1 MLLASWYHPILATLF
16 GFLALILMAVI
27 LLQRGRGVGLS
38 GAFGG
43 AGGHTAFGSKTGDV
57 LTWATIVIAGLFLF
71 YVVVLNYLFVPP
83 RAPGASPPPA
93 APAPAPTTSES
104 GGTSRLPTGAN
115 PQQAELPDSVF
126 DGEWYG

>member
-83 RAPGASPPPA
+83 RAPGAAPPPA
-93 APAPAPTTSES
+93 APAPAPTTSER
-104 GGTSRLPTGAN
+104 GGTSRLLPGAD
-115 PQQAELPDSVF
+115 PQQADWPHGVF
-126 DGEWYG
+126 NGERYG

>member
-1 MLLASWYHPILATLF
+1 MLLAYWYHPILATLF

-57 LTWATIVIAGLFLF
+57 LTWATIVIAGMFLF
-71 YVVVLNYLFVPP
+71 YTVVLNYLFVPP
-83 RAPGASPPPA
+83 RAPGAAPPPA

-104 GGTSRLPTGAN
+104 GETSRLPAEAN
-115 PQQAELPDSVF
+115 PRPAEMPHGVF